1 MGNQTTLG
9 DSAKKVTRRKLTGA
23 IAAGAALTGFPMIN
37 VGRYALF
44 AQPFYEYSTRAI
56 DLIGESFV
64 FDLKHALHLHPEI
77 LRRWFHEPESFGEK
91 EWQRFRS
98 TGLTGMQTTVEWHE
112 DVLLDYAMHNSFIAT
127 HNHYF
132 TRIDSVESL
141 ESIQGSGQIG
151 IMLGSENSEH
161 FHTLE
166 DVDQF
171 YALGQRISQLT
182 YNSQNRLGS
191 GATDRVDG
199 GLSDYGAT
207 IIERMNDI
215 GMLVD
220 VSHCGEATT
229 LDGIEFSV
237 NPVIISHATCRAL
250 VPNHPRTKTDEAI
263 KLMAKKGGIM
273 GIAFLRVFVRD
284 REPTT
289 VEHALDHIDHMVK
302 LVGVEHVAVGS
313 DIDLDGYD
321 DLPREWVEKSKA
333 NLKPG
338 TYQFRDK
345 DDVDGLN
352 HPRRMFDLA
361 EGLIRRGYI
370 DDDIRL
376 ILGGNVKRV
385 LTQVWNP

>member
-1 MGNQTTLG
+1 MNNRSNPV
-9 DSAKKVTRRKLTGA
+9 DPAKKISRRKLIGA
-23 IAAGAALTGFPMIN
+23 MTAGVTLTGFPLIN
-37 VGRYALF
+37 FDRYTLF
-44 AQPFYEYSTRAI
+44 AQPFYEYSARAI
-56 DLIGESFV
+56 DLIGDSFV
-64 FDLKHALHLHPEI
+64 FDLKHALHLNPDI
-77 LRRWFHEPESFGEK
+77 LRRWFHDPESFGE
-91 EWQRFRS
+91 EQWQRFRS
-98 TGLTGMQTTVEWHE
+98 TGLTGMQTTVELHE

-127 HNHYF
+127 NNQYF
-132 TRIDSVESL
+132 TRIDGLKSL
-141 ESIQGSGQIG
+141 ESILGSDKIG
-151 IMLGSENSEH
+151 IMLGSENSDH
-161 FHTLE
+161 FHTLA

-199 GLSDYGAT
+199 GLSDYGAA
-207 IIERMNDI
+207 IIERMNNI

-229 LDGIEFSV
+229 LDGIESSAD
-237 NPVIISHATCRAL
+237 PVIISHATCRAL
-250 VPNHPRTKTDEAI
+250 VPKQPRTKTDEAI

-289 VEHALDHIDHMVK
+289 VEHALDHIDHVVK
-302 LVGVEHVAVGS
+302 LVGIEHVAVGS

-321 DLPREWVEKSKA
+321 DLPREMVEKSKA

-361 EGLIRRGYI
+361 EGLIRRGYS
-370 DDDIRL
+370 DDNIRL
-376 ILGGNVKRV
+376 VLGGNVKRV
-385 LTQVWNP
+385 LTQVWTP

>member
-1 MGNQTTLG
+1 MSIRSTPIYP
-9 DSAKKVTRRKLTGA
+9 AKKISRRKLIGA
-23 IAAGAALTGFPMIN
+23 MAAGAALTEFPMIN
-37 VGRYALF
+37 FDRYALF
-44 AQPFYEYSTRAI
+44 AQPFYEYSARAI
-56 DLIGESFV
+56 DLIGDSFV
-64 FDLKHALHLHPEI
+64 FDLKHALHLNPDI
-77 LRRWFHEPESFGEK
+77 LRRWFYDPESFGEK

-98 TGLTGMQTTVEWHE
+98 TGLSGMQTTVEWHE
-112 DVLLDYAMHNSFIAT
+112 DILLDYAMHNSFIAT
-127 HNHYF
+127 NNQYF
-132 TRIDSVESL
+132 TRIDSVQ
-141 ESIQGSGQIG
+141 SIDSIMGSGKIG
-151 IMLGSENSEH
+151 IMLGSENSDH

-199 GLSDYGAT
+199 GLSDYGAAV
-207 IIERMNDI
+207 IERMNDI
-215 GMLVD
+215 GMIVD

-229 LDGIEFSV
+229 LDGIESSA

-250 VPNHPRTKTDEAI
+250 VPKQPRTKTDEAI
-263 KLMAKKGGIM
+263 KLMAKKGGII

-289 VEHALDHIDHMVK
+289 VEHALDHIDHVVK
-302 LVGVEHVAVGS
+302 LVGIEHVAVGS

-321 DLPREWVEKSKA
+321 DLPREMVEKSKA

-361 EGLIRRGYI
+361 EGLIRRDYS
-370 DDDIRL
+370 DDNIRL

-385 LTQVWNP
+385 LSQAWTP

>member
-1 MGNQTTLG
+1 MSNPSTPV
-9 DSAKKVTRRKLTGA
+9 DPAKKISRRKLIGA
-23 IAAGAALTGFPMIN
+23 MAAGASLTGFPMIN
-37 VGRYALF
+37 FDRYALF
-44 AQPFYEYSTRAI
+44 AQPFYEYSARAI
-56 DLIGESFV
+56 DLIGDSFV
-64 FDLKHALHLHPEI
+64 FDLKHALHLNPDI
-77 LRRWFHEPESFGEK
+77 LRRWFYHPESFGE
-91 EWQRFRS
+91 EAWQRFRS

-127 HNHYF
+127 NHQYF
-132 TRIDSVESL
+132 TRIDSVQSI
-141 ESIQGSGQIG
+141 ESIMGSGKIG
-151 IMLGSENSEH
+151 IMLGSENSDH

-199 GLSDYGAT
+199 GLSDYGAAV
-207 IIERMNDI
+207 IERMNAI

-229 LDGIEFSV
+229 LDGIDSST

-250 VPNHPRTKTDEAI
+250 VPKQPRTKTDEAI

-289 VEHALDHIDHMVK
+289 VEHALDHIDHVVK
-302 LVGVEHVAVGS
+302 LVGIEHVAVGS

-321 DLPREWVEKSKA
+321 DLPRAMVEKSKA

-361 EGLIRRGYI
+361 EGLIRRDYS
-370 DDDIRL
+370 DDNIRL

-385 LTQVWNP
+385 LTQVWTP

>member
-1 MGNQTTLG
+1 MNNRSNPV
-9 DSAKKVTRRKLTGA
+9 DPAKKISRRKLIGA
-23 IAAGAALTGFPMIN
+23 MTAGATFTGFPLIN
-37 VGRYALF
+37 FDRYTLF
-44 AQPFYEYSTRAI
+44 AQPFYEYSARAI
-56 DLIGESFV
+56 DLIGDSLV
-64 FDLKHALHLHPEI
+64 FDLKHALHLNPNI
-77 LRRWFHEPESFGEK
+77 LRRWFHDPEAFGE
-91 EWQRFRS
+91 EQWQRFRS
-98 TGLTGMQTTVEWHE
+98 TGLTGMQTTVELHE

-127 HNHYF
+127 NNQYF
-132 TRIDSVESL
+132 TRIDGLKSL
-141 ESIQGSGQIG
+141 ESILGSDKIG
-151 IMLGSENSEH
+151 IMLGSENSDH
-161 FHTLE
+161 FHTLA

-199 GLSDYGAT
+199 GLSDYGAA
-207 IIERMNDI
+207 IIERMNNI

-229 LDGIEFSV
+229 LDGIESSAD
-237 NPVIISHATCRAL
+237 PVIISHATCRAL
-250 VPNHPRTKTDEAI
+250 VPKQPRTKTDEAI

-289 VEHALDHIDHMVK
+289 VEHALDHIEHVVK
-302 LVGVEHVAVGS
+302 LVGIEHVAVGS

-321 DLPREWVEKSKA
+321 DLPREMVEKSKA

-352 HPRRMFDLA
+352 HPKRMFDLA
-361 EGLIRRGYI
+361 EGLIRRGYS
-370 DDDIRL
+370 DDNIRL
-376 ILGGNVKRV
+376 VLGGNVKRV
-385 LTQVWNP
+385 LMQVWTP

>member
-1 MGNQTTLG
+1 MSNRSTPV
-9 DSAKKVTRRKLTGA
+9 DPAKKISRRKLVGA
-23 IAAGAALTGFPMIN
+23 MAAGAALTGFPMIN
-37 VGRYALF
+37 FDRYALC
-44 AQPFYEYSTRAI
+44 AQPFYEYSARAI
-56 DLIGESFV
+56 DLIGDSFV
-64 FDLKHALHLHPEI
+64 FDLKHALHLNPDI
-77 LRRWFHEPESFGEK
+77 LRRWFYHPESFGE
-91 EWQRFRS
+91 EAWQRFRS

-127 HNHYF
+127 NHQYF
-132 TRIDSVESL
+132 TRIDSVQSI
-141 ESIQGSGQIG
+141 ESIMGSGKIG
-151 IMLGSENSEH
+151 IMLGSENSDH

-199 GLSDYGAT
+199 GLSDYGAAV
-207 IIERMNDI
+207 IERMNDI

-229 LDGIEFSV
+229 LDGIESST

-250 VPNHPRTKTDEAI
+250 VPKQPRTKTDEAI

-289 VEHALDHIDHMVK
+289 VEHALDHIDHVVK
-302 LVGVEHVAVGS
+302 LVGIEHVAVGS

-321 DLPREWVEKSKA
+321 DLPRAMVEKSKA

-361 EGLIRRGYI
+361 EGLIRRDYS
-370 DDDIRL
+370 DENIRL

-385 LTQVWNP
+385 LTQVWTP

>member
-1 MGNQTTLG
+1 MTAG
-9 DSAKKVTRRKLTGA
+9 VT
-23 IAAGAALTGFPMIN
+23 LTGFPLIN
-37 VGRYALF
+37 FDRYTLF
-44 AQPFYEYSTRAI
+44 AQPFYEYSARAI
-56 DLIGESFV
+56 DLIGDSFV
-64 FDLKHALHLHPEI
+64 FDLKHALHLNPDI
-77 LRRWFHEPESFGEK
+77 LRRWFHDPESFGE
-91 EWQRFRS
+91 EQWQRFRS
-98 TGLTGMQTTVEWHE
+98 TGLTGMQTTVELHE

-127 HNHYF
+127 NNQYF
-132 TRIDSVESL
+132 TRIDGLKSL
-141 ESIQGSGQIG
+141 ESILGSDKIG
-151 IMLGSENSEH
+151 IMLGSENSDH
-161 FHTLE
+161 FHTLA

-199 GLSDYGAT
+199 GLSDYGAA
-207 IIERMNDI
+207 IIERMNNI

-229 LDGIEFSV
+229 LDGIESSAD
-237 NPVIISHATCRAL
+237 PVIISHATCRAL
-250 VPNHPRTKTDEAI
+250 VPKQPRTKTDEAI

-289 VEHALDHIDHMVK
+289 VEHALDHIDHVVK
-302 LVGVEHVAVGS
+302 LVGIEHVAVGS

-321 DLPREWVEKSKA
+321 DLPREMVEKSKA

-361 EGLIRRGYI
+361 EGLIRRGYS
-370 DDDIRL
+370 DDNIRL
-376 ILGGNVKRV
+376 VLGGNVKRV
-385 LTQVWNP
+385 LTQVWTP